1 MSHAPLKVPVRG
13 EGGDPLVAGLRT
25 LDASSSRYVY
35 RVHRKGIGD
44 ALLLIDHRTRTEAD
58 AIITAVE
65 PLVEARVAAPRTL
78 PAPARLDVTV
88 LQALGK
94 ADKVDAIARD
104 LTEIGVTRLVPITT
118 RRTIVDLSGKEEAR
132 LARWRRVVVE
142 AARQSGRP
150 DLLEITAVLPFARAI
165 AEAAADVRLVLSPH
179 ATALLRDVVVPEG
192 ASVALLVGPEGGLAP
207 AEIESAEAAGWQTV
221 TTGGSVLRTET
232 AGPAV
237 AAALLYR

>member
-1 MSHAPLKVPVRG
+1 MSQAALRVPCEAVA
-13 EGGDPLVAGLRT
+13 EGART
-25 LDASSSRYVY
+25 LDAAASRYVY

-44 ALLLIDHRTRTEAD
+44 QLLLVDHRAGTTAEAT
-58 AIITAVE
+58 ITATE
-65 PLVEARVAAPRTL
+65 PLVEVSVAAPKVVIAT
-78 PAPARLDVTV
+78 PRLVITV
-88 LQALGK
+88 LQAIGK

-104 LTEIGVTRLVPITT
+104 LTEIGVSRLVPITT
-118 RRTIVDLSGKEEAR
+118 RRTIVDLAGKEEAR

-142 AARQSGRP
+142 AARQAGRA
-150 DLLEITAVLPFARAI
+150 DLLEIAAVSPFARAL
-165 AEAAADVRLVLSPH
+165 EETSADVRLVLSPH

-192 ASVALLVGPEGGLAP
+192 ASVALIVGPEGGLAP
-207 AEIESAEAAGWQTV
+207 AEIEAAEAAGWQTV

>member
-1 MSHAPLKVPVRG
+1 MSQAALRVPCEAVA
-13 EGGDPLVAGLRT
+13 EGART
-25 LDASSSRYVY
+25 LDAAASRYVY

-44 ALLLIDHRTRTEAD
+44 QLLLVDHRAGTTAEAT
-58 AIITAVE
+58 ITATE
-65 PLVEARVAAPRTL
+65 PLVEVSVAAPKVVIAT
-78 PAPARLDVTV
+78 PRLVITV
-88 LQALGK
+88 LQAIGK

-104 LTEIGVTRLVPITT
+104 LTEIGVSRLVPITT
-118 RRTIVDLSGKEEAR
+118 RRTIVDLAGKEEAR

-142 AARQSGRP
+142 AARQAGRA
-150 DLLEITAVLPFARAI
+150 DLLEIAAVSPFARVLD
-165 AEAAADVRLVLSPH
+165 ETSADVRLVLSPH

-192 ASVALLVGPEGGLAP
+192 ASVALIVGPEGGLAP
-207 AEIESAEAAGWQTV
+207 AEIEAAEAAGWQTV